1 MYSLVAP
8 ADSPVEKKTG
18 HDPPAIWTVLSL
30 VRASV
35 CTGAMISLDVLTDRC
50 DLLIV
55 CDASVSVHCCLNPLH
70 CKVSKIKYSYNTLY
84 GSTQSQD

>member
-1 MYSLVAP
+1 MYSFVAP
-8 ADSPVEKKTG
+8 AESPVEKKTG

-55 CDASVSVHCCLNPLH
+55 CAAFVSL
-70 CKVSKIKYSYNTLY
+70 
-84 GSTQSQD
+84 